1 MTTITKNTVLGEYT
15 MKTTIFTFIFVLLIP
30 AVANSGTLVV
40 GRVDNIQDGST
51 QGWSSNAG
59 HDIIPGGGPA
69 GQGDNYLQIYRP
81 TSSAPYPFH
90 LGTKNTS
97 TWTGDYISAGVQAI
111 TMDVN
116 AISITT
122 GPANLSLRI
131 VLFGPGGAFST
142 KEPVTVSP
150 GDGWQHV
157 EFGLTRSD
165 LVKVPG
171 AGTDYFVFPPETN
184 DLTET
189 LRQVETLLIRHDSTP
204 DPTPIG
210 QHPEHILAAL
220 GIDNI
225 TAVLGPAPSYD
236 MTWTFGNSAD
246 ESYILERFEPADSAL
261 GDIGTENPTL
271 LLHLGRRYQVIVSD
285 SFNHPFELIAKS
297 VDPLQDEVLLS
308 AGPGRTGS
316 LETDTDIKWFDN
328 GEGTVAFTL
337 TKELHDALT
346 TRGKSPGYRCG
357 LHTLSMRGDIEICT
371 IRIASDLNRDCKLDF
386 LDLELFATE
395 WLEYGIAE

>member
-1 MTTITKNTVLGEYT
+1 
-15 MKTTIFTFIFVLLIP
+15 MKTAIFAFIFVLLIP

-40 GRVDNIQDGST
+40 GRVDNFLDGST
-51 QGWSSNAG
+51 QGWSSSAG
-59 HDIIPGGGPA
+59 HDIVSDGPA
-69 GQGDNYLQIYRP
+69 GEGDNFLQIYRP
-81 TSSAPYPFH
+81 TASAPYPFH
-90 LGTKNTS
+90 IGTKNTS

-122 GPANLSLRI
+122 GPASLSLRI

-142 KEPVTVSP
+142 KEPVIVSP
-150 GDGWQHV
+150 GGGWQHV

-165 LVKVPG
+165 LVRVPG
-171 AGTDYFVFPPETN
+171 AGSNYFVFPPETD

-204 DPTPIG
+204 EPTPIG
-210 QHPEHILAAL
+210 QHPEHIQATL

-225 TAVLGPAPSYD
+225 MAVLGPVPSYD
-236 MTWTFGNSAD
+236 TTWTFGNFAD
-246 ESYILERFEPADSAL
+246 ESYILERFEPAGSAL
-261 GDIGTENPTL
+261 GDIGAEDPTL
-271 LLHLGRRYQVIVSD
+271 LLHLGRRYQVTVSD
-285 SFNHPFELIAKS
+285 SLSHPFELIART

-308 AGPGRTGS
+308 AVPDQTGS
-316 LETDTDIKWFDN
+316 FETDTNVEWFDN
-328 GEGTVAFTL
+328 GSGTVAFTL
-337 TKELHDALT
+337 TDELFDVLT
-346 TRGKSPGYRCG
+346 ARGKSPGYRCG
-357 LHTLSMRGDIEICT
+357 SHPSSMRGDIDICT
-371 IRIASDLNRDCKLDF
+371 VEIVSDLNGDCRLDF